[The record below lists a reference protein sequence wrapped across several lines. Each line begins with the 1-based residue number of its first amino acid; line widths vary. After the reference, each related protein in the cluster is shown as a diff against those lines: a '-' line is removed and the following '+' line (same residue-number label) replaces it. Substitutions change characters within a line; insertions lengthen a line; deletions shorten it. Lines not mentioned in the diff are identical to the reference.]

1 MSLQCGTVRRADQL
15 EATVKELDRK
25 LGRLYHDIE
34 GYNAD
39 FEALEQI
46 EKYAENF
53 PQVELDELRPLLGL
67 KDVETEKRLPPG
79 KATVEYAVERQHYWT
94 DVRLRARDRLRSG
107 VAERAEAR
115 YGLILHE
122 MTQNPADP

>member
-1 MSLQCGTVRRADQL
+1 M
-15 EATVKELDRK
+15 EE
-25 LGRLYHDIE
+25 
-34 GYNAD
+34 YNAD
-39 FEALEQI
+39 FEALEEIDKEAGQLFSPAGTRGTSAACWACM
-46 EKYAENF
+46 E
-53 PQVELDELRPLLGL
+53 VEM
-67 KDVETEKRLPPG
+67 EKRLPPG

-107 VAERAEAR
+107 VAECAEAR